1 MSKHKSEVLTVKS
14 KLKVEFPQAAITEI
28 GTFPPVIPK
37 MFRIAMWWKTRT
49 AGSDIIY
56 VKPLICVVGK

>member
-37 MFRIAMWWKTRT
+37 MFRIAM
-49 AGSDIIY
+49 
-56 VKPLICVVGK
+56 